1 LQISNFKNK
10 DEIIDYL
17 IQKLY
22 DRDELLA
29 DFRNYVAKC
38 NPSKRYDWGEYE
50 FKPLCE

>member
-1 LQISNFKNK
+1 M
-10 DEIIDYL
+10 
-17 IQKLY
+17 QKLY

-50 FKPLCE
+50 FKPLCEMNKRYSDANCKTL